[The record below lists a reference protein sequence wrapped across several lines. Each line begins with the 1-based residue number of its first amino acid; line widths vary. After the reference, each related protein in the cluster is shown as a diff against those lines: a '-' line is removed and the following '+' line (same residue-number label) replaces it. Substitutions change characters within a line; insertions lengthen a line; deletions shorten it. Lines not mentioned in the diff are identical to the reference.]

1 VLPRREFLTK
11 ELCRLLQGGKVAVR
25 KHSQSPVLPWA
36 RRAYETC
43 LSAGSTAVL
52 ADGHQGGAPTRNCTE
67 LVSLP
72 SERIAANALGA
83 VKLASLTGFAPV
95 ISCLRGRCVG

>member
-1 VLPRREFLTK
+1 MLPRRDFLTK
-11 ELCRLLQGGKVAVR
+11 ELCRLLQGGKVAVH

-36 RRAYETC
+36 RLAYGAC

-52 ADGHQGGAPTRNCTE
+52 ADNQQIGAPTRNYTE
-67 LVSLP
+67 LSRLP
-72 SERIAANALGA
+72 SERIADNALGA
-83 VKLASLTGFAPV
+83 VKMASLTGFAPV